1 MKLFFKEHIGLI
13 IIQFIQITL
22 FSLIIYLS
30 GFTDLKIFLYGAL
43 LSLFLLVSYLVI
55 HYFTRKS
62 TYKKL
67 TKQPTNL
74 HELLESTDDKPLGRA
89 LEQLTKANY
98 QLFMKQLKQA
108 EENQENHLIFINRW
122 VHQMKTPLSVIELTA
137 KELDE
142 PESANL
148 REETEKLK
156 NGLNTVLYMARMQ
169 RIEEDFHIQPVD
181 LNKLIK
187 EINHENKRLFIRNNI
202 YPYVT
207 NDSASLVESDEKWL
221 YFILEQL
228 IQNAIKYSVNKSN
241 RIDIYMYEQTG
252 RAALEIT
259 DYGAGIPEHDINRI
273 YEAFYTGDHGRAY
286 RESTGMGL
294 YLVKEV
300 IDYLGHTIDVTS
312 TLNEGTTFKL
322 TFTKTQTLK

>member
-13 IIQFIQITL
+13 IIQFIQIIL

-55 HYFTRKS
+55 HYFTSKS

-187 EINHENKRLFIRNNI
+187 EINHENKRLFIEIIFIHMSQMIPQAWLNLMRNG
-202 YPYVT
+202 Y
-207 NDSASLVESDEKWL
+207 
-221 YFILEQL
+221 IL
-228 IQNAIKYSVNKSN
+228 
-241 RIDIYMYEQTG
+241 
-252 RAALEIT
+252 
-259 DYGAGIPEHDINRI
+259 
-273 YEAFYTGDHGRAY
+273 F
-286 RESTGMGL
+286 
-294 YLVKEV
+294 
-300 IDYLGHTIDVTS
+300 
-312 TLNEGTTFKL
+312 
-322 TFTKTQTLK
+322 

>member
-13 IIQFIQITL
+13 IIQFIQIIL

-89 LEQLTKANY
+89 LDQLTKANY
-98 QLFMKQLKQA
+98 QLFMKQLKQT

-142 PESANL
+142 PDSANL

-207 NDSASLVESDEKWL
+207 NDSAILVESDEKWL

-259 DYGAGIPEHDINRI
+259 GYGAGIPEHDINRI

-312 TLNEGTTFKL
+312 TLNEGTTIKL

>member
-207 NDSASLVESDEKWL
+207 NDSAILVESDEKWL

-273 YEAFYTGDHGRAY
+273 YEAFYTGDHGRTY

>member
-89 LEQLTKANY
+89 LDQLTKANY

-142 PESANL
+142 PDSANL

-156 NGLNTVLYMARMQ
+156 NGLNTVLFMARMQ

-202 YPYVT
+202 YPYFT

>member
-108 EENQENHLIFINRW
+108 EENQENHLTFINRW
-122 VHQMKTPLSVIELTA
+122 IHQMKTPLSVIELTA

-187 EINHENKRLFIRNNI
+187 EINHENKRLFIRNNV

-207 NDSASLVESDEKWL
+207 NDSESLVESDEKWL

-241 RIDIYMYEQTG
+241 RIDIYMYEQSG

-273 YEAFYTGDHGRAY
+273 YEAFYTGDHGRTY

-300 IDYLGHTIDVTS
+300 TDYLGHTIDVTS
-312 TLNEGTTFKL
+312 ELNEGTTFKL